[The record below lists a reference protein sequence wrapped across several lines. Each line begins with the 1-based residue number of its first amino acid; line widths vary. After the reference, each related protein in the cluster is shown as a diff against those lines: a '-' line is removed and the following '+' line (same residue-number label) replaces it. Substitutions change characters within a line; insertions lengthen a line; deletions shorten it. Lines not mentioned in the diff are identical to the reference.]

1 MTEKQRGFLRKARE
15 SLHAARLLSG
25 EGMHDFAVS
34 RAYYAMFYA
43 AEALLAGRGLSFS
56 KHSAVHAAFGQ
67 HFAKPGIVPAE
78 MHRYLLDAS
87 DARTVGDYD
96 VGPALSPEDAALH
109 MSRAD
114 EFIRMAEE
122 RIGRP
127 PPEAP

>member
-1 MTEKQRGFLRKARE
+1 
-15 SLHAARLLSG
+15 
-25 EGMHDFAVS
+25 
-34 RAYYAMFYA
+34 
-43 AEALLAGRGLSFS
+43 
-56 KHSAVHAAFGQ
+56 
-67 HFAKPGIVPAE
+67 

-109 MSRAD
+109 MNRAE